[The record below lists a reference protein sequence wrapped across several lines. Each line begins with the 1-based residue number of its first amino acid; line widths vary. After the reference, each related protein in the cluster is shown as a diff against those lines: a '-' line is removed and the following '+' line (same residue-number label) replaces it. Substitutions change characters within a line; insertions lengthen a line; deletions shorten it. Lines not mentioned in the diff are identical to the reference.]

1 MLSVSDLNTDTVC
14 KTPPAVPNSSPPFV
28 ATFIACPAVPVPILN
43 VAGLNVSSYNILSFA
58 FVLELSVPSN
68 TKASPEFEP
77 LPSVPFNKI
86 DSELFALNPRI
97 ESVDNSVEPT
107 ALFGIFA
114 EVTFRNFGFF
124 LGADQIVQNSVP
136 AIVFLQ
142 VPFAIAS
149 GTMLRT
155 TLIYDFFK
163 NKGKKII
170 NIISYVIGIMLFIGI
185 AVGGWTDMIKGWEIG
200 EYQGIGA
207 IEFPVY
213 PIRTVII
220 FSSIIVVFIYI
231 SLIINSFTQK
241 K

>member
-1 MLSVSDLNTDTVC
+1 MLNFLK
-14 KTPPAVPNSSPPFV
+14 KTPELLQSV
-28 ATFIACPAVPVPILN
+28 AAIWLIL
-43 VAGLNVSSYNILSFA
+43 VAI
-58 FVLELSVPSN
+58 
-68 TKASPEFEP
+68 T
-77 LPSVPFNKI
+77 
-86 DSELFALNPRI
+86 
-97 ESVDNSVEPT
+97 
-107 ALFGIFA
+107 IFA
-114 EVTFRNFGFF
+114 EVTFRNFGLF

-163 NKGKKII
+163 ERGKRIV
-170 NIISYVIGIMLFIGI
+170 NRISYIIGVLLFTGI

-220 FSSIIVVFIYI
+220 FSSIIIVIIY
-231 SLIINSFTQK
+231 STLIIKTFVNDK
-241 K
+241 KQTLNLN

>member
-1 MLSVSDLNTDTVC
+1 MLNFLK
-14 KTPPAVPNSSPPFV
+14 KTPELLQSIAAIWLILV
-28 ATFIACPAVPVPILN
+28 AIA
-43 VAGLNVSSYNILSFA
+43 
-58 FVLELSVPSN
+58 
-68 TKASPEFEP
+68 
-77 LPSVPFNKI
+77 
-86 DSELFALNPRI
+86 
-97 ESVDNSVEPT
+97 
-107 ALFGIFA
+107 IFA
-114 EVTFRNFGFF
+114 EVTFRNFGLF

-149 GTMLRT
+149 GAMLRT

-163 NKGKKII
+163 ERGKRIV
-170 NIISYVIGIMLFIGI
+170 NRISYIIGVLLFTGI

-220 FSSIIVVFIYI
+220 FSSIIIVIIY
-231 SLIINSFTQK
+231 STLIIKTFVNDK
-241 K
+241 KQTLNLN

>member
-1 MLSVSDLNTDTVC
+1 MLNFLK
-14 KTPPAVPNSSPPFV
+14 KTPELLQSV
-28 ATFIACPAVPVPILN
+28 AAIWLIL
-43 VAGLNVSSYNILSFA
+43 VAI
-58 FVLELSVPSN
+58 
-68 TKASPEFEP
+68 T
-77 LPSVPFNKI
+77 
-86 DSELFALNPRI
+86 
-97 ESVDNSVEPT
+97 
-107 ALFGIFA
+107 IFA
-114 EVTFRNFGFF
+114 EVTFRNFGLF

-163 NKGKKII
+163 ERGKRIV
-170 NIISYVIGIMLFIGI
+170 NRISYIIGVLLFTGI

-220 FSSIIVVFIYI
+220 FSSIIIVIIY
-231 SLIINSFTQK
+231 STLIIKTFVTDRKQTLNLN
-241 K
+241 

>member
-1 MLSVSDLNTDTVC
+1 MLNFLK
-14 KTPPAVPNSSPPFV
+14 KTPELLQSISAIWLILV
-28 ATFIACPAVPVPILN
+28 AIA
-43 VAGLNVSSYNILSFA
+43 
-58 FVLELSVPSN
+58 
-68 TKASPEFEP
+68 
-77 LPSVPFNKI
+77 
-86 DSELFALNPRI
+86 
-97 ESVDNSVEPT
+97 
-107 ALFGIFA
+107 IFA
-114 EVTFRNFGFF
+114 EVTFRNFGLF

-149 GTMLRT
+149 GAMLRT

-163 NKGKKII
+163 ERGKRIV
-170 NIISYVIGIMLFIGI
+170 NRISYIIGVLLFTGI

-220 FSSIIVVFIYI
+220 FSSIIIVIIY
-231 SLIINSFTQK
+231 STLIIKTFVNDK
-241 K
+241 KQTLNLN

>member
-1 MLSVSDLNTDTVC
+1 MLNFLK
-14 KTPPAVPNSSPPFV
+14 KTPELLQSIAAIWLILV
-28 ATFIACPAVPVPILN
+28 AIA
-43 VAGLNVSSYNILSFA
+43 
-58 FVLELSVPSN
+58 
-68 TKASPEFEP
+68 
-77 LPSVPFNKI
+77 
-86 DSELFALNPRI
+86 
-97 ESVDNSVEPT
+97 
-107 ALFGIFA
+107 IFA
-114 EVTFRNFGFF
+114 EVTFRNFGLF

-163 NKGKKII
+163 ERGKRIV
-170 NIISYVIGIMLFIGI
+170 NRISYIIGVLLFTGI
-185 AVGGWTDMIKGWEIG
+185 AIGGWTDMIKGWEIG

-220 FSSIIVVFIYI
+220 FSSIIIVIIY
-231 SLIINSFTQK
+231 STLIIKTFVNDK
-241 K
+241 KQTLNLN

>member
-1 MLSVSDLNTDTVC
+1 MFNFLKKIPEYLQSIAAIWLIL
-14 KTPPAVPNSSPPFV
+14 V
-28 ATFIACPAVPVPILN
+28 ALT
-43 VAGLNVSSYNILSFA
+43 
-58 FVLELSVPSN
+58 
-68 TKASPEFEP
+68 
-77 LPSVPFNKI
+77 
-86 DSELFALNPRI
+86 
-97 ESVDNSVEPT
+97 
-107 ALFGIFA
+107 IFA

-170 NIISYVIGIMLFIGI
+170 NIISYIVGIMLFLGI
-185 AVGGWTDMIKGWEIG
+185 AVGGWTDMIKGWEIR

-213 PIRTVII
+213 IVRTVII
-220 FSSIIVVFIYI
+220 FAAIIIVYIYA
-231 SLIINSFTQK
+231 SLIIDQFRK
-241 K
+241 KNN

>member
-1 MLSVSDLNTDTVC
+1 MLNFLK
-14 KTPPAVPNSSPPFV
+14 KTPELLQSV
-28 ATFIACPAVPVPILN
+28 AAIWLIL
-43 VAGLNVSSYNILSFA
+43 VAI
-58 FVLELSVPSN
+58 
-68 TKASPEFEP
+68 T
-77 LPSVPFNKI
+77 
-86 DSELFALNPRI
+86 
-97 ESVDNSVEPT
+97 
-107 ALFGIFA
+107 IFA
-114 EVTFRNFGFF
+114 EVTFRNFGLF

-155 TLIYDFFK
+155 TLIFDFFK
-163 NKGKKII
+163 ERGKRIV
-170 NIISYVIGIMLFIGI
+170 NRISYIIGVLLFTGI

-220 FSSIIVVFIYI
+220 FSSIIIVIIY
-231 SLIINSFTQK
+231 STLIIKTFVNDRKQTLNLN
-241 K
+241 

>member
-1 MLSVSDLNTDTVC
+1 MGNLLFNFIKKIPEYLQSIAAIWLIL
-14 KTPPAVPNSSPPFV
+14 V
-28 ATFIACPAVPVPILN
+28 ALT
-43 VAGLNVSSYNILSFA
+43 
-58 FVLELSVPSN
+58 
-68 TKASPEFEP
+68 
-77 LPSVPFNKI
+77 
-86 DSELFALNPRI
+86 
-97 ESVDNSVEPT
+97 
-107 ALFGIFA
+107 IFA

-170 NIISYVIGIMLFIGI
+170 NIISYIIGIMLFIGI

-231 SLIINSFTQK
+231 SLIINTFTQK

>member
-1 MLSVSDLNTDTVC
+1 MNNLLQTLKYIITTFLLGEKLLNHIK
-14 KTPPAVPNSSPPFV
+14 KTPEYLQSV
-28 ATFIACPAVPVPILN
+28 AAIWLIL
-43 VAGLNVSSYNILSFA
+43 VAL
-58 FVLELSVPSN
+58 
-68 TKASPEFEP
+68 T
-77 LPSVPFNKI
+77 
-86 DSELFALNPRI
+86 
-97 ESVDNSVEPT
+97 
-107 ALFGIFA
+107 IFA
-114 EVTFRNFGFF
+114 EVTFRNLGIF

-163 NKGKKII
+163 KRGKTVI
-170 NIISYVIGIMLFIGI
+170 NIISYLIGIMLFLGI

-220 FSSIIVVFIYI
+220 FSSIIVVFIYL
-231 SLIINSFTQK
+231 SLIFKSFISK

>member
-1 MLSVSDLNTDTVC
+1 MLNFLKKIPELLQSIAAIWLIL
-14 KTPPAVPNSSPPFV
+14 V
-28 ATFIACPAVPVPILN
+28 AIT
-43 VAGLNVSSYNILSFA
+43 
-58 FVLELSVPSN
+58 
-68 TKASPEFEP
+68 
-77 LPSVPFNKI
+77 
-86 DSELFALNPRI
+86 
-97 ESVDNSVEPT
+97 
-107 ALFGIFA
+107 IFA
-114 EVTFRNFGFF
+114 EVTFRNFGLF

-163 NKGKKII
+163 ERGKRIV
-170 NIISYVIGIMLFIGI
+170 NRISYIIGVLLFTGI
-185 AVGGWTDMIKGWEIG
+185 AIGGWTDMIKGWEIG

-220 FSSIIVVFIYI
+220 FSSIIIVIIY
-231 SLIINSFTQK
+231 STLIIKTFVNDK
-241 K
+241 KQTLNLNL

>member
-1 MLSVSDLNTDTVC
+1 MGTILRKFFD
-14 KTPPAVPNSSPPFV
+14 KTPEYLQSIAAIWLILV
-28 ATFIACPAVPVPILN
+28 ALT
-43 VAGLNVSSYNILSFA
+43 
-58 FVLELSVPSN
+58 
-68 TKASPEFEP
+68 
-77 LPSVPFNKI
+77 
-86 DSELFALNPRI
+86 
-97 ESVDNSVEPT
+97 
-107 ALFGIFA
+107 IFA
-114 EVTFRNFGFF
+114 EVAFRNLGIF
-124 LGADQIVQNSVP
+124 LGADQVVQNSVP

-163 NKGKKII
+163 ARGKKII
-170 NIISYVIGIMLFIGI
+170 NILSYLIGIMLFLGI

-220 FSSIIVVFIYI
+220 FSSIIVVLIYI
-231 SLIINSFTQK
+231 SLIIKSFSSK
-241 K
+241 KFLIDLIN